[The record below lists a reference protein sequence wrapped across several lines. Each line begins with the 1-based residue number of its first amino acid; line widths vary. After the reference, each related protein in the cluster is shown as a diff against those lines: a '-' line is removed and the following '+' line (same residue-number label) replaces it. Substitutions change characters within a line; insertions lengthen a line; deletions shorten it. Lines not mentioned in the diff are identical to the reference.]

1 MRTGFHDLREFG
13 LPFVTP
19 GDPAFDSLVREIQ
32 GHPSPF
38 GPPPASDLNTAAV
51 LLNRSGKA
59 IVALAYLYRY
69 VAAGGQIHS
78 GLRWNL
84 VSSIQMD
91 VLTGRSKVPR
101 DRFGF
106 ILPGSKRLVTPD
118 GIFGD
123 NSDVL
128 PLNRRP
134 AAADAVEA
142 GAGGEGTAGKTS
154 RGLNY

>member
-1 MRTGFHDLREFG
+1 MRTAFHDLPEFG

-78 GLRWNL
+78 GLHWNL

-118 GIFGD
+118 GMFGD

-128 PLNRRP
+128 PPESETRGGGRGGGWGGRRGN
-134 AAADAVEA
+134 AARHRWD
-142 GAGGEGTAGKTS
+142 
-154 RGLNY
+154 